1 MDLGKRETWVQRALG
16 HAFDFKVT
24 RKYMRVREGSM
35 MDVFEKIAN
44 HG

>member
-1 MDLGKRETWVQRALG
+1 
-16 HAFDFKVT
+16 
-24 RKYMRVREGSM
+24 MRVREGSM